1 MRLRRVSDR
10 RAVSVRQRG
19 TTGSMRPHWSE
30 IFSFGLVGVSLGA
43 AIIASV
49 HFLANGNS
57 SDASVA
63 TPLTPIAAPI
73 PVLTTKE
80 NPLRAQV
87 LFSSEKEW
95 RSEDALQAAFQRVAR
110 YGKEDLRPGNPLFAA
125 RVISASY
132 EQQETPEYSVRPRP
146 TPRARIS
153 LPKLAATPP
162 VWKLEQNWRLGRSER
177 LRLLAQR
184 RKRLRERM
192 CLAKAIYFEARS
204 ESIKGQ
210 MAVAKVVLNR
220 VRDPRFPNT
229 ICGVVYQGAER
240 RNACQFSFAC
250 DGKPDYPANARQ
262 WAIAKRIAAKAMRG
276 QIRLRGFEGV
286 AFYHADYVRPTWASM
301 MRPVIKIGRHIFYR
315 DS

>member
-1 MRLRRVSDR
+1 MRLRRVSDHGTALAR
-10 RAVSVRQRG
+10 HSVPG
-19 TTGSMRPHWSE
+19 DKRPRWPE
-30 IFSFGLVGVSLGA
+30 IISFGLVGLSLGA
-43 AIIASV
+43 AAIIGVHVLAQGREGTLAASEERLV
-49 HFLANGNS
+49 
-57 SDASVA
+57 
-63 TPLTPIAAPI
+63 PIAAPI

-80 NPLRAQV
+80 NPLRTPV
-87 LFSSEKEW
+87 LFSTVTPEQKQE
-95 RSEDALQAAFQRVAR
+95 AAVIHASFQQVAR
-110 YGKEDLRPGNPLFAA
+110 DGKEGLLKSASLFADETDTG
-125 RVISASY
+125 VSAV
-132 EQQETPEYSVRPRP
+132 PVRPRP
-146 TPRARIS
+146 RKEPAAA

-162 VWKLEQNWRLGRSER
+162 VWKLERSWRLARSER
-177 LRLLAQR
+177 QRLLAQR

-210 MAVAKVVLNR
+210 MAVAKVILNR

-250 DGKPDYPANARQ
+250 DGKPDYPTNARQ
-262 WAIAKRIAAKAMRG
+262 WAIARRIAAKALKG
-276 QIRLRGFEGV
+276 QIRLRGLEGV

-301 MRPVIKIGRHIFYR
+301 MRPVVKIGRHIFYR